1 MGRDSRAG
9 RDGLEKKSRHEH
21 ASIERLYEEGG
32 GELDLHET
40 RTVAI
45 VSVRD
50 VMLTT
55 LRNVHAH
62 KRCVIC
68 LCGWGN
74 PCSWIYEVPNGVQFV
89 SVKNCLF
96 VVLLFTVDK
105 RYSDLCIVN
114 YGIRTVFP
122 TESVAETKSLR
133 APPLVRFSPPCV

>member
-1 MGRDSRAG
+1 VSSCD
-9 RDGLEKKSRHEH
+9 EKQSEARSSLTRRK
-21 ASIERLYEEGG
+21 GG
-32 GELDLHET
+32 GEGLASRQGWTRKSHDMDTQALSVCTKRLEGGNLHET

-74 PCSWIYEVPNGVQFV
+74 PCSWVTKCPTVCLKCV
-89 SVKNCLF
+89 DAKNCLF
-96 VVLLFTVDK
+96 VVFLLLIEK
-105 RYSDLCIVN
+105 ML
-114 YGIRTVFP
+114 
-122 TESVAETKSLR
+122 
-133 APPLVRFSPPCV
+133 